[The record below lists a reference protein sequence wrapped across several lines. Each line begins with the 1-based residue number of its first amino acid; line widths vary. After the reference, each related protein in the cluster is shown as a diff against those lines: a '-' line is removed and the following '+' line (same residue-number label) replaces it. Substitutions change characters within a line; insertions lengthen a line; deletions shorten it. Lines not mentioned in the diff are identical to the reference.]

1 MKRYDFFTGGKNN
14 VLVDKWMNMVN
25 SKVGNEIE
33 KLTDQHGQEHGTSE
47 ELIKPM
53 TPPNTG
59 RSIRWA
65 RSPWVHFSHFIT
77 KLKNSPS

>member
-53 TPPNTG
+53 T
-59 RSIRWA
+59 
-65 RSPWVHFSHFIT
+65 SPEHRALYPLSKVSMSSLFTFHYQA
-77 KLKNSPS
+77 